1 MEGLSDEGIQHMSS
15 SLWSALQLLQLT
27 NCIVG
32 ADTVMCLARAHLPNL
47 KHLSLCKVSLLNG
60 HEAFFELGSG
70 GKWQA
75 LTTLELVLHVLPEH
89 EFFMDVLIFG
99 DWPVLQNFILT
110 GRILGNNDID
120 LFTQAKWPAL
130 KRITLSDIMDGYD
143 VLTQCMQKWPDSE
156 VLCLSSVLQ
165 PPLKEFEVQAL
176 TDLAYSE
183 LPNLQ
188 FEIR

>member
-75 LTTLELVLHVLPEH
+75 LTTLELVLHVIPEH
-89 EFFMDVLIFG
+89 ELFMDVLILG

-110 GRILGNNDID
+110 GRILGNHDID

-130 KRITLSDIMDGYD
+130 KRITLGGIMDEYD
-143 VLTQCMQKWPDSE
+143 ALTQCMQKWPDLE
-156 VLCLSSVLQ
+156 VLCLESVL
-165 PPLKEFEVQAL
+165 PPPFEEFGVQSL
-176 TDLAYSE
+176 TNFAYSE
-183 LPNLQ
+183 WPNLQ